1 MQNKLGKERK
11 MENKKN
17 IIIGCLIGGLVVL
30 AGVIFAITSN
40 KESKTNETLQT
51 AGDIKKMLETIYKNL
66 ADELP
71 ELTTEEINLK
81 ESELVESLTGL
92 KSTDDINTL
101 VVSEPVMGSQAL
113 EVAVIKTKEKTDN
126 EAMMQNIKDSVDMSR
141 WICVSAEKLYIVN
154 SGDVIFMVMGDN
166 DWAKSIYDEFVKYMD
181 NKVEE
186 TLEKGAT
193 LEELPDEYNGAVA
206 E

>member
-1 MQNKLGKERK
+1 MKK

-17 IIIGCLIGGLVVL
+17 IIIGCLIGGLAIL
-30 AGVIFAITSN
+30 AGVIFVVSSN

-51 AGDIKKMLETIYKNL
+51 AGDIKKMLKTIYKNL
-66 ADELP
+66 ANELP

-113 EVAVIKTKEKTDN
+113 EVAVIKTKEKTDV
-126 EAMMQNIKDSVDMSR
+126 EAMMQNIKDNVDMSR
-141 WICVSAEKLYIVN
+141 WICVSAEKLYVVN
-154 SGDVIFMVMGDN
+154 SGDVIFMVMADS
-166 DWAKSIYDEFVKYMD
+166 DWAKSIYNEFVKYMD
-181 NKVEE
+181 NKVGE
-186 TLEKGAT
+186 TLEKGET

>member
-1 MQNKLGKERK
+1 MKKI
-11 MENKKN
+11 ENKKN
-17 IIIGCLIGGLVVL
+17 IIIGCLIGGLVIL
-30 AGVIFAITSN
+30 AGVIFVVTSN

-51 AGDIKKMLETIYKNL
+51 AGDIKKMLKTIYKNL
-66 ADELP
+66 ANELP
-71 ELTTEEINLK
+71 ELTTKEINLK

-113 EVAVIKTKEKTDN
+113 EVAVIKTKEKTDV
-126 EAMMQNIKDSVDMSR
+126 EAMKQNIKDNVDMSR
-141 WICVSAEKLYIVN
+141 WICVSAEKLYIVS
-154 SGDVIFMVMGDN
+154 SGDVIFMVMADS
-166 DWAKSIYDEFVKYMD
+166 DWAKSIYDEFVKYVD
-181 NKVEE
+181 NKVGE

>member
-1 MQNKLGKERK
+1 MKKL
-11 MENKKN
+11 ENKKN

-40 KESKTNETLQT
+40 KESETNETLQT

-126 EAMMQNIKDSVDMSR
+126 EAMMQNIKDNVDMSR

-154 SGDVIFMVMGDN
+154 SGDVIFMVMADN

-181 NKVEE
+181 NKVGK

>member
-1 MQNKLGKERK
+1 MKKL
-11 MENKKN
+11 ENKKN

-40 KESKTNETLQT
+40 KESETNETLQT

-126 EAMMQNIKDSVDMSR
+126 EAMMQNIKDNVDMSR

-154 SGDVIFMVMGDN
+154 SGDVIFMVMADN

-181 NKVEE
+181 NKVGK
-186 TLEKGAT
+186 TLEKDAT

>member
-1 MQNKLGKERK
+1 MKN

-17 IIIGCLIGGLVVL
+17 IIIGCLVGGLVVL

-40 KESKTNETLQT
+40 KESETNETLQT

-66 ADELP
+66 ANELP
-71 ELTTEEINLK
+71 KLTTEEINLK

-113 EVAVIKTKEKTDN
+113 EVAVIKTKEKADITS
-126 EAMMQNIKDSVDMSR
+126 MMQYIKDNVDMSR

-154 SGDVIFMVMGDN
+154 SGDVIFMVMADS

-181 NKVEE
+181 NKVGE

>member
-1 MQNKLGKERK
+1 MKKL
-11 MENKKN
+11 ENKKN
-17 IIIGCLIGGLVVL
+17 IIIGCLIGGLVIL

-51 AGDIKKMLETIYKNL
+51 AGDIKKMLKTIYKNL

-81 ESELVESLTGL
+81 EGELVESLTGL

-126 EAMMQNIKDSVDMSR
+126 EAMMQNIKDNVDMSR

-154 SGDVIFMVMGDN
+154 SGDVIFMVMADS

-181 NKVEE
+181 NKVGK

>member
-1 MQNKLGKERK
+1 MKK

-51 AGDIKKMLETIYKNL
+51 TGDIKKMLKTIYKNL
-66 ADELP
+66 ANELP

-113 EVAVIKTKEKTDN
+113 EVAVIKTKEKTDITS
-126 EAMMQNIKDSVDMSR
+126 MMQNIKDNVDMSR

-154 SGDVIFMVMGDN
+154 SGDVIFMVMADS
-166 DWAKSIYDEFVKYMD
+166 DWAKSIYDECSSRIGF
-181 NKVEE
+181 
-186 TLEKGAT
+186 LKGR
-193 LEELPDEYNGAVA
+193 PFF
-206 E
+206 

>member
-1 MQNKLGKERK
+1 MKK

-17 IIIGCLIGGLVVL
+17 IIIGCLIGGLVIL
-30 AGVIFAITSN
+30 AGVIFVVTSN

-51 AGDIKKMLETIYKNL
+51 AGDIKKMLKTIYKNL
-66 ADELP
+66 ANELP

-92 KSTDDINTL
+92 KSIDDINTL

-113 EVAVIKTKEKTDN
+113 EVAVIKTKEKTDV
-126 EAMMQNIKDSVDMSR
+126 EAMMQNIKDNVDMSR
-141 WICVSAEKLYIVN
+141 WICVSAEKLYVVS
-154 SGDVIFMVMGDN
+154 SGDVIFMVMADS
-166 DWAKSIYDEFVKYMD
+166 DWAKSIYDEFVKYVD
-181 NKVEE
+181 NKVGE

>member
-1 MQNKLGKERK
+1 ML
-11 MENKKN
+11 
-17 IIIGCLIGGLVVL
+17 
-30 AGVIFAITSN
+30 TSN
-40 KESKTNETLQT
+40 NESKTNEPLQS
-51 AGDIKKMLETIYKNL
+51 AGDIKKMLKTIYKNL
-66 ADELP
+66 ANELP

-113 EVAVIKTKEKTDN
+113 EVAVIKTKEKADITS
-126 EAMMQNIKDSVDMSR
+126 MMQNIKDNVNMRR

-154 SGDVIFMVMGDN
+154 SGDVIFMVMADS

-181 NKVEE
+181 NKVGE

>member
-1 MQNKLGKERK
+1 MKKL
-11 MENKKN
+11 ENKKN

-51 AGDIKKMLETIYKNL
+51 AGDIKKMLKTIYKNL
-66 ADELP
+66 ANELP

-126 EAMMQNIKDSVDMSR
+126 EAMMKNIKDNVDMSR

-154 SGDVIFMVMGDN
+154 SGDVIFMVMADS

-181 NKVEE
+181 NKVGK

>member
-1 MQNKLGKERK
+1 MKKL
-11 MENKKN
+11 ENKKN

-126 EAMMQNIKDSVDMSR
+126 EAMMKNIKDNVDMSR

-154 SGDVIFMVMGDN
+154 SGDVIFMVMADS

-181 NKVEE
+181 NKVGK

>member
-1 MQNKLGKERK
+1 MKKL
-11 MENKKN
+11 ENKKN

-126 EAMMQNIKDSVDMSR
+126 EAMMQNIKDNVDMSR

-154 SGDVIFMVMGDN
+154 SGDVIFMVMADN
-166 DWAKSIYDEFVKYMD
+166 DRAKSIYDEFVKYMD
-181 NKVEE
+181 NKVGK
-186 TLEKGAT
+186 TLEKAAT

>member
-1 MQNKLGKERK
+1 MKK

-66 ADELP
+66 AGELP

-126 EAMMQNIKDSVDMSR
+126 EAMMQNIKDNVDMSR

-154 SGDVIFMVMGDN
+154 SGDVIFMVMADS

-181 NKVEE
+181 NKVGK

>member
-1 MQNKLGKERK
+1 MKN

-30 AGVIFAITSN
+30 AGVIFVLTSN

-66 ADELP
+66 ANELP
-71 ELTTEEINLK
+71 RLTTEEINLK

-113 EVAVIKTKEKTDN
+113 EVAVIKTKEKTDITS
-126 EAMMQNIKDSVDMSR
+126 MMQYIKDNIDMSR

-154 SGDVIFMVMGDN
+154 SGDVIFMVMADS

-181 NKVEE
+181 NKVGE

>member
-1 MQNKLGKERK
+1 MKKI
-11 MENKKN
+11 ENKKN
-17 IIIGCLIGGLVVL
+17 IIIGCLIGGLVIL
-30 AGVIFAITSN
+30 AGVIFVVTSN

-51 AGDIKKMLETIYKNL
+51 AGDIKKMLKTIFKNL
-66 ADELP
+66 ANELP

-101 VVSEPVMGSQAL
+101 IVSEPVMGSQAL
-113 EVAVIKTKEKTDN
+113 EVAVIKTKEKTDV
-126 EAMMQNIKDSVDMSR
+126 EAMKQNIKDNVDMSR
-141 WICVSAEKLYIVN
+141 WICVSAEKLYVVS
-154 SGDVIFMVMGDN
+154 SGDVIFMVMADS
-166 DWAKSIYDEFVKYMD
+166 DWAKSIYDEFVKYVD
-181 NKVEE
+181 NKVGE

>member
-1 MQNKLGKERK
+1 MKN

-17 IIIGCLIGGLVVL
+17 IIIGCLIGGLVIL
-30 AGVIFAITSN
+30 AGVIFVLTSN

-51 AGDIKKMLETIYKNL
+51 AGDIKKMLKTIYKNL
-66 ADELP
+66 ANELP

-113 EVAVIKTKEKTDN
+113 EVAVIKTREKADITS
-126 EAMMQNIKDSVDMSR
+126 MMQNIKDNVNMRR

-154 SGDVIFMVMGDN
+154 SGDVIFMVMADS

-181 NKVEE
+181 NKVGK
-186 TLEKGAT
+186 TLEKGDI

>member
-1 MQNKLGKERK
+1 MKN

-17 IIIGCLIGGLVVL
+17 IIIGYLIGGLVIL
-30 AGVIFAITSN
+30 AGVIFVLTSN

-101 VVSEPVMGSQAL
+101 IVSEPVMGSQAL

-126 EAMMQNIKDSVDMSR
+126 EAMMQNIKDNVDMSR

-154 SGDVIFMVMGDN
+154 SGDVIFMVMADS

-181 NKVEE
+181 NKVGK

>member
-1 MQNKLGKERK
+1 MKN

-17 IIIGCLIGGLVVL
+17 IIIGCLIGGLVIL
-30 AGVIFAITSN
+30 AGVIFVLTRN

-51 AGDIKKMLETIYKNL
+51 AGDIKKMLKTIYKNL
-66 ADELP
+66 ANELP

-113 EVAVIKTKEKTDN
+113 EVAVIKTREKADITS
-126 EAMMQNIKDSVDMSR
+126 MMQNIKDNVNMRR

-181 NKVEE
+181 NKVGK

>member
-1 MQNKLGKERK
+1 MKN

-101 VVSEPVMGSQAL
+101 IVSEPVMGSQAL

-126 EAMMQNIKDSVDMSR
+126 EAMMKNIKDNVDMSR

-154 SGDVIFMVMGDN
+154 SGDVIFMVMADS

-181 NKVEE
+181 NKVGK

>member
-1 MQNKLGKERK
+1 MKKT
-11 MENKKN
+11 ENKKN

-51 AGDIKKMLETIYKNL
+51 TGDIKKMLKTIYKNL
-66 ADELP
+66 ANELP

-113 EVAVIKTKEKTDN
+113 EVAVIKTKEKTDITS
-126 EAMMQNIKDSVDMSR
+126 MMQNIKDNVDMSR
-141 WICVSAEKLYIVN
+141 WICVSAEKLYVVS
-154 SGDVIFMVMGDN
+154 SGDVIFMVMADS

-181 NKVEE
+181 NKVGE

>member
-1 MQNKLGKERK
+1 MKK

-66 ADELP
+66 AGELP

-126 EAMMQNIKDSVDMSR
+126 EAMMQNIKDNVDMSR

-154 SGDVIFMVMGDN
+154 SDDVIFMVMADS

-181 NKVEE
+181 NKVGK

>member
-1 MQNKLGKERK
+1 MKKL
-11 MENKKN
+11 ENKKN

-30 AGVIFAITSN
+30 AGVIFVLTSN

-51 AGDIKKMLETIYKNL
+51 SEDIKKMLKTIYKNL
-66 ADELP
+66 ANELP

-126 EAMMQNIKDSVDMSR
+126 EAMMQNIKDNVDMSR

-154 SGDVIFMVMGDN
+154 SGDVIFMVMADN

-181 NKVEE
+181 NKVGK
-186 TLEKGAT
+186 TLEKDAT

>member
-1 MQNKLGKERK
+1 MKKT
-11 MENKKN
+11 ENKKN

-51 AGDIKKMLETIYKNL
+51 TWDIKKMLKTIYKNL
-66 ADELP
+66 ANELP

-113 EVAVIKTKEKTDN
+113 EVAVIKTKEKNDITS
-126 EAMMQNIKDSVDMSR
+126 MMQNIKDNVDMSR
-141 WICVSAEKLYIVN
+141 WICVSAEKLYVVS
-154 SGDVIFMVMGDN
+154 SGDVIFMVMADS

-181 NKVEE
+181 NKVGE

>member
-1 MQNKLGKERK
+1 MKK

-126 EAMMQNIKDSVDMSR
+126 EAMMKNIKDNVDMSR

-154 SGDVIFMVMGDN
+154 SGDVIFMVMADS

-181 NKVEE
+181 NKVGK

>member
-1 MQNKLGKERK
+1 MKK

-30 AGVIFAITSN
+30 AGVIFVVTSS

-51 AGDIKKMLETIYKNL
+51 AGDIKKMLKTIYKNL
-66 ADELP
+66 ANELP

-92 KSTDDINTL
+92 KNTDDINTL

-113 EVAVIKTKEKTDN
+113 EVAVIKTKEKTDVTS
-126 EAMMQNIKDSVDMSR
+126 MMQNIKDNVDMSR

-154 SGDVIFMVMGDN
+154 SGDVIFMVMADS

-181 NKVEE
+181 NKVGE
-186 TLEKGAT
+186 TLEKGAA

>member
-1 MQNKLGKERK
+1 MKK

-51 AGDIKKMLETIYKNL
+51 TGDIKKMLKTIYKNL
-66 ADELP
+66 ANELP

-113 EVAVIKTKEKTDN
+113 EVAVIKTKEKTDITS
-126 EAMMQNIKDSVDMSR
+126 MMQNIKDNVDT
-141 WICVSAEKLYIVN
+141 V
-154 SGDVIFMVMGDN
+154 
-166 DWAKSIYDEFVKYMD
+166 IYDEFVKYMD
-181 NKVEE
+181 NKVGE
-186 TLEKGAT
+186 TLEKGET

>member
-1 MQNKLGKERK
+1 MKKL
-11 MENKKN
+11 ENKKN

-126 EAMMQNIKDSVDMSR
+126 EAIMQNIKDNVDMSI

-154 SGDVIFMVMGDN
+154 SGDVIFMVMADS

-181 NKVEE
+181 NKVGK

>member
-1 MQNKLGKERK
+1 MKK

-17 IIIGCLIGGLVVL
+17 IIIGCLIGGLVIL
-30 AGVIFAITSN
+30 AGVIFVITSN

-51 AGDIKKMLETIYKNL
+51 AGDIKKMLKTIYKNL
-66 ADELP
+66 ANELP

-101 VVSEPVMGSQAL
+101 VVSEPVMGSQAI

-126 EAMMQNIKDSVDMSR
+126 EAMMQNIKDNVDMSR

-154 SGDVIFMVMGDN
+154 SGDVIFMVMSDN

-181 NKVEE
+181 NKVGE

-193 LEELPDEYNGAVA
+193 LGELPDEYNGAVA

>member
-1 MQNKLGKERK
+1 MKN

-113 EVAVIKTKEKTDN
+113 EVAVIKTKEKADITS
-126 EAMMQNIKDSVDMSR
+126 MMQNIKDNVDMSR

-154 SGDVIFMVMGDN
+154 SGDVIFMVMADS

-181 NKVEE
+181 NKVGE

>member
-1 MQNKLGKERK
+1 MKK

-17 IIIGCLIGGLVVL
+17 IIIGYLIGGLVVL

-40 KESKTNETLQT
+40 KESETNETLQT

-101 VVSEPVMGSQAL
+101 IVSEPVMGSQAL

-126 EAMMQNIKDSVDMSR
+126 EAMMQNIKDNVDMSR

-154 SGDVIFMVMGDN
+154 SGDVIFMVMADN

-181 NKVEE
+181 NKVGK
-186 TLEKGAT
+186 TLEKDAT

>member
-1 MQNKLGKERK
+1 MKKL
-11 MENKKN
+11 ENKKN

-66 ADELP
+66 AGELP

-126 EAMMQNIKDSVDMSR
+126 EAMMQNIKDNVDMSR

-154 SGDVIFMVMGDN
+154 SGDVIFMVMADS

-181 NKVEE
+181 NKVGE

>member
-1 MQNKLGKERK
+1 MKK

-30 AGVIFAITSN
+30 AGVIFFVTSS

-51 AGDIKKMLETIYKNL
+51 AGDIKKMLKTIYKNL
-66 ADELP
+66 ANELP

-92 KSTDDINTL
+92 KNTDDINTL

-113 EVAVIKTKEKTDN
+113 EVAVIKTKEKTDVTS
-126 EAMMQNIKDSVDMSR
+126 MMQNIKDNVDMSR

-154 SGDVIFMVMGDN
+154 SGDVIFMVMADS

-181 NKVEE
+181 NKVGE
-186 TLEKGAT
+186 TLEKGAA

>member
-1 MQNKLGKERK
+1 MKK

-30 AGVIFAITSN
+30 AGVIFVVSSN

-51 AGDIKKMLETIYKNL
+51 AGDIKKMLKTIYKNL
-66 ADELP
+66 ANELP

-101 VVSEPVMGSQAL
+101 IVSEPVMGSQAL
-113 EVAVIKTKEKTDN
+113 EVAVIKTKEKTDV
-126 EAMMQNIKDSVDMSR
+126 EAMMQNIKDNVDMSR
-141 WICVSAEKLYIVN
+141 WICVSAEKLYVVS
-154 SGDVIFMVMGDN
+154 SGDVIFMVMADS
-166 DWAKSIYDEFVKYMD
+166 DWAKSIYDEFVKYVD
-181 NKVEE
+181 NKVGE

>member
-1 MQNKLGKERK
+1 MKKL
-11 MENKKN
+11 ENKKN

-40 KESKTNETLQT
+40 KESETNETLQT

-101 VVSEPVMGSQAL
+101 IVSEPVMGSQAL

-126 EAMMQNIKDSVDMSR
+126 EAMMQNIKDNVDMSR

-154 SGDVIFMVMGDN
+154 SGDVIFMVMADS

-181 NKVEE
+181 NKVGK

>member
-1 MQNKLGKERK
+1 MKK

-17 IIIGCLIGGLVVL
+17 IIIGCLIGGLVIL
-30 AGVIFAITSN
+30 TGVIFVVTSN

-51 AGDIKKMLETIYKNL
+51 AGDIKKMLKTIYKNL
-66 ADELP
+66 ASELP

-113 EVAVIKTKEKTDN
+113 EVAVIKTKEKTDV
-126 EAMMQNIKDSVDMSR
+126 EAMMQNIKDNVDMSR
-141 WICVSAEKLYIVN
+141 WICVSAEKLYVVS
-154 SGDVIFMVMGDN
+154 SGDVIFMVMADS
-166 DWAKSIYDEFVKYMD
+166 DWAKSIYDEFVKYVD
-181 NKVEE
+181 NKVGK

>member
-1 MQNKLGKERK
+1 MKK

-17 IIIGCLIGGLVVL
+17 IIIGCLIGGLVIL
-30 AGVIFAITSN
+30 AGVIFVVSSN

-51 AGDIKKMLETIYKNL
+51 AGDIKKMLKTIYKNL
-66 ADELP
+66 ANELP

-113 EVAVIKTKEKTDN
+113 EVAVIKTKEKTDV
-126 EAMMQNIKDSVDMSR
+126 EAMMQNIKDNVDMSR
-141 WICVSAEKLYIVN
+141 WICVSAEKLYVVS
-154 SGDVIFMVMGDN
+154 SGDVIFMVMADS
-166 DWAKSIYDEFVKYMD
+166 DWAKSIYDEFVKYVD
-181 NKVEE
+181 NKVGE

>member
-1 MQNKLGKERK
+1 MKK

-17 IIIGCLIGGLVVL
+17 IIIGCLIGGLVIL
-30 AGVIFAITSN
+30 TGVIFVVTSN

-51 AGDIKKMLETIYKNL
+51 AGDIKKMLKTIYKNL
-66 ADELP
+66 ASELP

-113 EVAVIKTKEKTDN
+113 EVAVIKTKEKTDV
-126 EAMMQNIKDSVDMSR
+126 EAMMQNIKDNVDMSR
-141 WICVSAEKLYIVN
+141 WICVSAEKLYVVS
-154 SGDVIFMVMGDN
+154 SGDVIFMVMADS
-166 DWAKSIYDEFVKYMD
+166 DWAKSIYDEFVKYVD
-181 NKVEE
+181 NKVGE

>member
-1 MQNKLGKERK
+1 MKK

-17 IIIGCLIGGLVVL
+17 IIIGCLIGGLVIL
-30 AGVIFAITSN
+30 AGVIFVVTSS

-51 AGDIKKMLETIYKNL
+51 AGDIKKMLKTIYKNL
-66 ADELP
+66 ANELP

-81 ESELVESLTGL
+81 ESELVESLTSL

-113 EVAVIKTKEKTDN
+113 EVAVIKTKEKTDV
-126 EAMMQNIKDSVDMSR
+126 ASMMQNIKDNVDMNR
-141 WICVSAEKLYIVN
+141 WICVSAEKLYVVS
-154 SGDVIFMVMGDN
+154 SGDVIFMVMADS
-166 DWAKSIYDEFVKYMD
+166 DWAKSIYDEFVKYVD
-181 NKVEE
+181 NKVGE